1 MLKLII
7 VAVILVGLSIAGIA
21 IRLFLVKDGDFR
33 KSCSSVDPATGQKL
47 GCSCEGSNE
56 SSCENQ

>member
-33 KSCSSVDPATGQKL
+33 KSCSSVDPGTGQKL
-47 GCSCEGSNE
+47 GCTCEGSNE
-56 SSCENQ
+56 SICENQ